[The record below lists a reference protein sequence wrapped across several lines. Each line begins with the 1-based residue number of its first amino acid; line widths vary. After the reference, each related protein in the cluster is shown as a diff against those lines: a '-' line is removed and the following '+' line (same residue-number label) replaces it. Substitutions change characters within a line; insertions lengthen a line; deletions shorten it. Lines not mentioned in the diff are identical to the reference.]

1 MKPFFC
7 IFNII
12 KMISQILRK
21 ELCNKSYMKIQMGKH
36 SIENDNFDKYKKIE
50 KRENLNKKNT
60 NKKKNKFLRVLKVI
74 GIIFLILILLA
85 SGVAIGGY
93 LYVRNNLLGSMNY
106 VEIKKE
112 DIEVNEGVEEELKGY
127 RTIALFG
134 VDSREDELQSGT
146 RSDGIILATVDQKN
160 KTVKLVSVYRD
171 TYLQISGGSLDK
183 VTHAYAYGGAAK
195 SISTLNTNLDL
206 NITEFAT
213 VNFDSL
219 VDIVDTIGGVQIKIE
234 PEEVKYI
241 NDYITAT
248 GQIVGKSSKTIP
260 QAGTYT
266 LDGVQAVA
274 YSRIRYTAGGDYKR
288 TERMRTVLAAIGNKA
303 KTLNVTQLNNLA
315 KIILPKVYTNIS
327 SDEIISMLPQVATY
341 KISDSIGWP
350 YEVKG
355 TTIGGVWY
363 GVPVTL
369 EESVKRL
376 HKEIYGQEDYEV
388 SEKVKLISNSIINKT
403 GIK

>member
-1 MKPFFC
+1 MKSFFC

-21 ELCNKSYMKIQMGKH
+21 ELCNKSYIKIQMGKH

>member
-1 MKPFFC
+1 MKSFFC

-21 ELCNKSYMKIQMGKH
+21 ELCNKSYIKIQMGKH

-303 KTLNVTQLNNLA
+303 KTLNITQLNNLA

>member
-21 ELCNKSYMKIQMGKH
+21 ELCNKSYIKIQMGKH

-303 KTLNVTQLNNLA
+303 KTLNITQLNNLA

>member
-1 MKPFFC
+1 MEK
-7 IFNII
+7 N
-12 KMISQILRK
+12 
-21 ELCNKSYMKIQMGKH
+21 N
-36 SIENDNFDKYKKIE
+36 IENKGYVRTKTK
-50 KRENLNKKNT
+50 
-60 NKKKNKFLRVLKVI
+60 KKKNGFLTFLKIV
-74 GIIFLILILLA
+74 GIIILVLILLT
-85 SGVAIGGY
+85 SGAGIGAY
-93 LYVRNNLLGSMNY
+93 IYINSRLGEMNY
-106 VEIKKE
+106 VEIDRSE
-112 DIEVNEGVEEELKGY
+112 IEVNEGVEEELKGY

-134 VDSREDELQSGT
+134 VDSREDQLVSGT
-146 RSDGIILATVDQKN
+146 RSDCIMLAVIDQKN

-171 TYLQISGGSLDK
+171 TYLQISGRSLDK

-219 VDIVDTIGGVQIKIE
+219 VDIVDAIGGVQIKIE

-248 GQIVGKSSKTIP
+248 AQTVGKSSKIIP

-288 TERMRTVLAAIGNKA
+288 TERMRTVLTAIGNKA
-303 KTLNVTQLNNLA
+303 KTLNVSQLNKLA
-315 KIILPKVYTNIS
+315 TTILPKVYTNIK
-327 SDEIISMLPQVATY
+327 SDEIISLLPQVATY
-341 KISDSIGWP
+341 TISDSIGWP

-355 TTIGGVWY
+355 ATINSVWY

-369 EESVKRL
+369 EQSVKKL
-376 HKEIYGQEDYEV
+376 HKEVYMQDDYVV
-388 SEKVKLISNSIINKT
+388 SDKVKSISNSIINKT
-403 GIK
+403 GYR